1 MSTFDFADAMDQPSS
16 PISSPARSMR
26 SSPNKRPRSAVEES
40 DGGNSDNIIDPL
52 IRNEGPTG
60 PTDALTAAGSRNLAA
75 FAKWYATKR
84 KLNPQQVNEVD
95 TFVTVRGRL

>member
-75 FAKWYATKR
+75 FAKRYATKR